1 MTKNKLICIITAI
14 AVFAAGMLFQVVSG
28 DTRVDRTHQHE
39 KTSAIP
45 EISIDVSGQEIPG
58 APLYSVSETGAITEA
73 RYIHEDSENVQG
85 TLSYKDED
93 ESAASDVLI
102 HIRGNSSRYFQK
114 KSYTFHLIDD
124 NGLEKNLGFDGMGEA
139 DEWVLYGPY
148 LDRTLI
154 RNYMCLNIA
163 GEVMDYAPAVRYVR
177 LNIDGEYQGLY
188 VLMETITREAGRLNL
203 SKSRRNDYATP
214 YIVKLDR
221 QRPNVEELDN
231 YSRYTLKTGSLV
243 YDLCY
248 PGKDTLTDAKKT
260 YIESDMSRIE
270 KILYSYDLNSS
281 DIDYRDY
288 IDIESFAQYF
298 VINEF
303 FGNLDA
309 GFYSTYMYKDTRGKM
324 HACVWDFNNACDNY
338 AQEPADTSGFT
349 ILYAPWFE
357 RLIRDQR
364 FVDEVI
370 KQYRKLRKTT
380 LSDEYLQAYIT
391 DTIDYLGPE
400 IEDNYQVWGDVW
412 TTEDKNAYVLA
423 NSYLQPIDRNYTSYD
438 EAVTQLRT
446 YITQRGQWLD
456 ENIDNL
462 NQYCHESRIV
472 NETLQ

>member
-1 MTKNKLICIITAI
+1 MTRNKLICIVTAI
-14 AVFAAGMLFQVVSG
+14 AVFAAGMFFQFVSG
-28 DTRVDRTHQHE
+28 DTRAERVHQH
-39 KTSAIP
+39 KRALAIP
-45 EISIDVSGQEIPG
+45 EISIDVGGQEIPG
-58 APLYSVSETGAITEA
+58 APVYSVSDSGAITEE
-73 RYIHEDSENVQG
+73 RYIHETSENVQG
-85 TLSYKDED
+85 TLSYSDE
-93 ESAASDVLI
+93 EMSVVSDVLI
-102 HIRGNSSRYFQK
+102 HIRGNSSRYFEK

-124 NGLEKNLGFDGMGEA
+124 KGLEKNLGFDGMAAA

-148 LDRTLI
+148 LDRTLL
-154 RNYMCLNIA
+154 RNYMCMNIA
-163 GEVMDYAPAVRYVR
+163 GEIMDYAPNVRYVR
-177 LNIDGEYQGLY
+177 LSIDGEYQGLY

-231 YSRYTLKTGSLV
+231 YSRYTLKTGSMV

-248 PGKDTLTDAKKT
+248 PGKDTVTQAKKT
-260 YIESDMSRIE
+260 YIENDMSHIE
-270 KILYSYDLNSS
+270 KILYSYDLYSTN
-281 DIDYRDY
+281 IDYRDY
-288 IDIESFAQYF
+288 IDTESFARYF

-324 HACVWDFNNACDNY
+324 CACVWDFNNACDNY
-338 AQEPADTSGFT
+338 AQEPADVSGFT

-357 RLIRDQR
+357 RLIRDQD

-370 KQYRKLRKTT
+370 KQYKKLRKTT

-391 DTIDYLGPE
+391 DTINYLGPE
-400 IEDNYQVWGDVW
+400 IENNYEVWGDVW
-412 TTEDKNAYVLA
+412 TIDDKNAYVLA
-423 NSYLQPIDRNYTSYD
+423 NSYLQPLERNYTSYD
-438 EAVTQLRT
+438 EAVLQFRT
-446 YITQRGQWLD
+446 YITQRGAWLD

-462 NQYCHESRIV
+462 NQYCHDSRTV